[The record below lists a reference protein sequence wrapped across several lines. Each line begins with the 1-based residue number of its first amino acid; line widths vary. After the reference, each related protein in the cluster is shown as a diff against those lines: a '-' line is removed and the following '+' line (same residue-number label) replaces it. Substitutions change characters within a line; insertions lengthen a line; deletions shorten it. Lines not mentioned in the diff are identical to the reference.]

1 MRPENQRM
9 KEWLAEREIDA
20 MPKRFYDGSVKHSW
34 RLYNLKI
41 KWTPELWEK
50 LTALG
55 FTNLWFKPLGQYDG
69 NGGVFSVFVRG
80 HDELV

>member
-9 KEWLAEREIDA
+9 KDFLRGHGIDA

-34 RLYNLKI
+34 RLYNLKTE
-41 KWTPELWEK
+41 WTPELWEK
-50 LTALG
+50 LTDLG
-55 FTNLWFKPLGQYDG
+55 FTNLWLKPLGQYDG

-80 HDELV
+80 HDELA